1 MVTSHNSAPFFV
13 DICIMRGQIR
23 GQLECSVLAN
33 EWVNRSARCYF
44 PKNWR
49 ENPSSIPEKQVYK
62 NRHGQDE
69 VKHVRSRVSTDNTDC
84 KYAPSH
90 QTARSTDTE
99 KVSVSNDN
107 VCRVKRYTTLDLSA
121 QKCWISH
128 ARNEVGYGWLGAEE
142 RKKEKERLKWRR
154 RILYRI

>member
-1 MVTSHNSAPFFV
+1 MANGTFLVKVNSQWWPRRLFTSHNSAPFFV
-13 DICIMRGQIR
+13 DICIMGGQIR
-23 GQLECSVLAN
+23 GQLDCSVLAN

-44 PKNWR
+44 QKNWR

-90 QTARSTDTE
+90 QTASSTDTE
-99 KVSVSNDN
+99 KVSVNNDN
-107 VCRVKRYTTLDLSA
+107 VCGVKRYTTLDLQHRNVESA
-121 QKCWISH
+121 MHVTK
-128 ARNEVGYGWLGAEE
+128 LGMGG
-142 RKKEKERLKWRR
+142 
-154 RILYRI
+154 